1 MKMGREQWWNQRER
15 ERERERETERKV
27 KSKGQFYMEGIKRAS
42 LVRRFPG
49 FARSSFWQQW

>member
-1 MKMGREQWWNQRER
+1 MVEST
-15 ERERERETERKV
+15 RERERETERKV